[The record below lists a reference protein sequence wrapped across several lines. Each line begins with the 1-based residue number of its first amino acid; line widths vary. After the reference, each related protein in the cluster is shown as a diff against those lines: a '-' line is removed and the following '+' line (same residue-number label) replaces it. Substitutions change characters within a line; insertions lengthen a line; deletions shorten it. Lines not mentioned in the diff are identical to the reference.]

1 MSLKLRSSLLLLL
14 AAFIWG
20 TAFVAQS
27 IGMNYIGPH
36 TFGGIRFI
44 IGGLVLLPLIA
55 FRTRRGQDATPQIAA
70 QLGSPR
76 RARRALTLAGLCC
89 GTALF
94 CASTLQQIGL
104 IDTDAGKA
112 GFITA
117 LYIVLVPVVGLLLG
131 KRVTRVVAIS
141 VGMALIGLYL
151 LCVGGDFTLSTTDL
165 YLLACAL
172 CFTVH
177 IIIIDRFAELV
188 DPVRLSSA
196 QFFVSGALSLVCMFI
211 FEQPDMSAIL
221 NCAGPILYAGV
232 LSSGVAYTLQIV
244 GQRHTPPATASL
256 LMSFESVFSVL
267 AGAVVL
273 GETLT
278 ARESAGCAIM
288 FAAIL
293 LSQLGD
299 VALTRLRARRAQR
312 SGLSG

>member
-1 MSLKLRSSLLLLL
+1 MSLKLRSSLMLLL

-36 TFGGIRFI
+36 TFGGIRFT
-44 IGGLVLLPLIA
+44 IGGIVLLPLIA
-55 FRTRRGQDATPQIAA
+55 LRTRQGQDATHQISAK
-70 QLGSPR
+70 LGSRR
-76 RARRALTLAGLCC
+76 RARRYLALAGLCC
-89 GTALF
+89 GGALF

-104 IDTDAGKA
+104 TGTDAGKA

-117 LYIVLVPVVGLLLG
+117 LYIVLVPVAGLFMG
-131 KRVTRVVAIS
+131 RRITRVIALS
-141 VGMALIGLYL
+141 VGMALVGLYL
-151 LCVGGDFTLSTTDL
+151 LCVGGGFSLSATDC

-172 CFTVH
+172 CFTAH
-177 IIIIDRFAELV
+177 IMIIDRFSGLV

-196 QFFVSGALSLVCMFI
+196 QFFISGALSLVCMCA
-211 FEQPDMSAIL
+211 FEQPDMRAIVD
-221 NCAGPILYAGV
+221 CAGPILYAGV

-244 GQRHTPPATASL
+244 AQRHTPPATASL

-273 GETLT
+273 GESLTL
-278 ARESAGCAIM
+278 REGAGCAIM

-293 LSQLGD
+293 ISQLGD
-299 VALTRLRARRAQR
+299 AALIRLRARRA
-312 SGLSG
+312 LK

>member
-1 MSLKLRSSLLLLL
+1 MSLKLRSSLMLLL

-36 TFGGIRFI
+36 TFGGIRFT

-55 FRTRRGQDATPQIAA
+55 LRTRRGQDASRQIAA

-76 RARRALTLAGLCC
+76 RARRALILAGLCC
-89 GTALF
+89 GAALF
-94 CASTLQQIGL
+94 CASTLQQVGL
-104 IDTDAGKA
+104 TGTDAGKA

-131 KRVTRVVAIS
+131 KRVTRVVALS
-141 VGMALIGLYL
+141 VAIALVGLYL
-151 LCVGGDFTLSTTDL
+151 LCVGGDFTLSVTDL

-177 IIIIDRFAELV
+177 IIIIDRFAGLV

-196 QFFVSGALSLVCMFI
+196 QFFVSGALSLVCMCI
-211 FEQPDMSAIL
+211 FEQPDWSAIL

-244 GQRHTPPATASL
+244 GQRHTPPAAASL

-278 ARESAGCAIM
+278 AREGAGCAIM

-299 VALTRLRARRAQR
+299 VALERLRARRTGV
-312 SGLSG
+312 SGKEV